1 MKSDVYSVYI
11 LSNKRNTLLYVGVT
25 NNLQARMWQ
34 HKNKAMSGFTKKY
47 NADKLVYYEVYQN
60 PSEAISREKQI
71 KHLLRR
77 KKIELIERA
86 NPTWNDLYETL

>member
-77 KKIELIERA
+77 KKIELIERS
-86 NPTWNDLYETL
+86 NPKLKDLYDTL